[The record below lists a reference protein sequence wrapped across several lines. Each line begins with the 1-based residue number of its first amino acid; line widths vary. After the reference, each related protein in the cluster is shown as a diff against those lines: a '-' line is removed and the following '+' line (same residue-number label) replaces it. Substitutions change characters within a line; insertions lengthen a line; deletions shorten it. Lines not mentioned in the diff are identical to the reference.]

1 MAVPRCF
8 RLLRSQVL
16 RGRRPHLSPLQL
28 VLHLYLVAVEA
39 ATFGRSHHYMW
50 WRRLR
55 GAVAAPRSVDREVWW
70 TRGVDRAVF
79 SLLLLPPLLLLEV
92 MAHRHLARVRLE
104 ASVL

>member
-1 MAVPRCF
+1 MDVPRCF

-28 VLHLYLVAVEA
+28 ALHLYLVAVEA

-55 GAVAAPRSVDREVWW
+55 AAVAAPKSVDREVWW
-70 TRGVDRAVF
+70 TR
-79 SLLLLPPLLLLEV
+79 
-92 MAHRHLARVRLE
+92 
-104 ASVL
+104 